1 VQHGPQYCN
10 ALMICQYC
18 GEQIN
23 NDAEYCRFCGRKVIH
38 VPPVFTM
45 SRIGTDIATEAI
57 RSYTEWG
64 FYYNPDA
71 ELDPETGKK
80 PDYGYDALEALPDAD
95 HLKWASDFVKAEQM
109 EAILAAEAAAKAEA
123 EKAKASGNGMT
134 QAEMILTRAGGAL
147 SDAGTITEPEA
158 ETDADDTPHADD
170 PEPTAKPN
178 QKAKDKKKRRV
189 PCAVIIVAL
198 VFLAAAIAGGAY
210 FLFGADKTYEVDL
223 NALMVQP
230 KVIGYNDYGEMALLP
245 QIDAAK
251 EDAWLRTVE
260 FDNDKEDFKAVLDTV
275 TYTPDKTEELS
286 NGDTVTIT
294 INYDKALAQEKELI
308 VHARP
313 ATFEVSGLEKGKD
326 LAYDPDAYHAYYD
339 DFILPESDRT
349 KLSQEDV
356 AFSTNGDIGQVQ
368 QAINEIYARHGYI
381 FGDNKYDKLFRSFD
395 WYVPMYKPDKFDN
408 DWLNK
413 NERAN
418 LNLLTGYR
426 DDLKAAAEKAAAEKA
441 AAEKAA
447 AEKAAAEKAA
457 KEDSTK
463 KAADSS
469 AQNDEDDDD
478 D

>member
-1 VQHGPQYCN
+1 
-10 ALMICQYC
+10 MT
-18 GEQIN
+18 
-23 NDAEYCRFCGRKVIH
+23 K
-38 VPPVFTM
+38 
-45 SRIGTDIATEAI
+45 IGTDIATEAI

-71 ELDPETGKK
+71 ELDPETGRK
-80 PDYGYDALEALPDAD
+80 PEYSYNALEALPDEN
-95 HLKWASDFVKAEQM
+95 HLKWASDFIRADQM
-109 EAILAAEAAAKAEA
+109 EAALAAEAAAKAEA
-123 EKAKASGNGMT
+123 EAYEAKASDHEMT
-134 QAEMILTRAGGAL
+134 QAELILTQAGGTL
-147 SDAGTITEPEA
+147 SDAGTITA
-158 ETDADDTPHADD
+158 VD
-170 PEPTAKPN
+170 PEPEQSEALQEEAGQEPSEPPQPKTKTKP
-178 QKAKDKKKRRV
+178 KKKGS
-189 PCAVIIVAL
+189 CLIIVLAL
-198 VFLAAAIAGGAY
+198 IFLAAAIAGGAY

-230 KVIGYNDYGEMALLP
+230 KVIGYNDYGEMALMP
-245 QIDAAK
+245 QIDSAK
-251 EDAWLRTVE
+251 EDEWLRSVE
-260 FDNDKEDFKAVLDTV
+260 FDNDKKAFKEVLDTV
-275 TYTPDKTEELS
+275 TYTPDKTKDLS

-294 INYDKALAQEKELI
+294 ISYDKALAQEKELI

-381 FGDNKYDKLFRSFD
+381 FGDSKYDKLFRSFD

-413 NERAN
+413 NEKAN

-447 AEKAAAEKAA
+447 KEEAA
-457 KEDSTK
+457 K
-463 KAADSS
+463 KADDSS
-469 AQNDEDDDD
+469 GQKNQSEEEDEDD
-478 D
+478 

>member
-1 VQHGPQYCN
+1 
-10 ALMICQYC
+10 
-18 GEQIN
+18 
-23 NDAEYCRFCGRKVIH
+23 
-38 VPPVFTM
+38 M
-45 SRIGTDIATEAI
+45 SRIGTDIATEAV

-123 EKAKASGNGMT
+123 EEAKAAGNGMT

-147 SDAGTITEPEA
+147 SDAGTITELEPET
-158 ETDADDTPHADD
+158 ESDDTPGVED

-178 QKAKDKKKRRV
+178 SKSKDKDKKKRRV

-223 NALMVQP
+223 NSLMVQP

-381 FGDNKYDKLFRSFD
+381 FGDSKYDKLFRGFD

-413 NERAN
+413 NEKAN

-426 DDLKAAAEKAAAEKA
+426 DDLKAAAEKAAE
-441 AAEKAA
+441 
-447 AEKAAAEKAA
+447 EKAAAEKAA
-457 KEDSTK
+457 KEEAAK
-463 KAADSS
+463 KADDSS
-469 AQNDEDDDD
+469 DQKAENEEEDEDD
-478 D
+478 